1 MARLSYFVRLERE
14 YRKAQRR
21 RARANVREYRKRKRA
36 AGFRR
41 IELFLNEHDYNAL
54 HALLLPDESISAA
67 LSRILSGNRELAKN
81 AE

>member
-1 MARLSYFVRLERE
+1 MARLSYFARLERE

-21 RARANVREYRKRKRA
+21 RVRANVRNYRKRKRT

-54 HALLLPDESISAA
+54 RALLLPDESMSAA
-67 LSRILSGNRELAKN
+67 LSRLLTGNRESAGKPQ
-81 AE
+81 